1 MTSKIMGPAS
11 SGISG
16 PLHSTA
22 SILSNETEADFIF
35 KLVRNG
41 YSVKITVFS
50 EIVLLS
56 LM

>member
-22 SILSNETEADFIF
+22 SILSNEAEADFIF